1 MRDFTSMETFLIAHV
16 VILDYT
22 NDWDIDNNVMEVM
35 LEEEALSEADTEM
48 SLDDLSFLVPL

>member
-1 MRDFTSMETFLIAHV
+1 MHTSMETFLIAHV

-35 LEEEALSEADTEM
+35 LEEEALSEADTEI